1 MLISLQAYQRAV
13 QSNPSQ
19 VTGWQGLVKLYEKI
33 LNDIKDDSSFENK
46 NLKWNLDDVVN
57 AYRKILSIY
66 AQNVDIDKY
75 VGISVK
81 LVQLYQIK
89 LRSLD
94 SALDALSER
103 IRFLETQTN
112 EYTKVTEAYLEMVR
126 LISSEAQANEVSDE
140 KSMILCDTIE
150 KVILKDA

>member
-1 MLISLQAYQRAV
+1 M
-13 QSNPSQ
+13 
-19 VTGWQGLVKLYEKI
+19 KLYEKI

>member
-1 MLISLQAYQRAV
+1 M
-13 QSNPSQ
+13 
-19 VTGWQGLVKLYEKI
+19 KLYEKI

-150 KVILKDA
+150 KVIKEEIFRFRRKSVCPRGPN